1 MTTSTSSSPTLN
13 GTRAER
19 GTANK
24 NKSTRQ
30 AGSPGQRRKAQDCY
44 RRARIDRIK
53 RAFTKAWEARERHLQ
68 RQLTI
73 EEVSRLQR
81 AVFHQCGVPVLLQPA
96 PSGSTRTEKPSDSQI
111 DMLYHLFSSVRDALM
126 SLTETKTLDRQIERH
141 VADIQLYGA
150 TKVLGVTNYF
160 AHELRRAF
168 PRAKFYTSL
177 CSPPP
182 PDGSFVL
189 HASSVGVIPTS
200 QINDHIVLMGK
211 RDLDAALAN
220 HRQFGRSHH
229 YAPNNSPSEA
239 NAPATIEASLKQIEE
254 ALQKFAPRST
264 IPMH

>member
-13 GTRAER
+13 GTRAEC

-24 NKSTRQ
+24 DKSTRQ

-44 RRARIDRIK
+44 RRARVDRIK

-96 PSGSTRTEKPSDSQI
+96 PSGSARTEKPSDSQI

-150 TKVLGVTNYF
+150 TKVMGITNYF

-168 PRAKFYTSL
+168 PRARFHTKVCNTPS
-177 CSPPP
+177 

-189 HASSVGVIPTS
+189 MASSVGVIP
-200 QINDHIVLMGK
+200 QDQVNRHIVLMDK
-211 RDLDAALAN
+211 QALEAELQN
-220 HRQFGRSHH
+220 HRQSGRSYA
-229 YAPNNSPSEA
+229 YAPNEA
-239 NAPATIEASLKQIEE
+239 STAPTITASLKQIED